1 MTFQRMLILCLM
13 LFVPL
18 LPAQAAASP
27 PINDA
32 AALQG
37 VKEGKGVFLIDFS
50 DAKKTAFYLEIIKGT
65 HAGLIRQGVKPSFV
79 IVYIGPTVRFLTTT
93 PDGELELEQGD
104 ALKAIAEQVKEL
116 DQLGVRQEICAIATK
131 VFKVPNETVLPGLTL
146 VGDGFIS
153 LIGWQTQGYKLVPLF

>member
-1 MTFQRMLILCLM
+1 MTIQRIMIFCML
-13 LFVPL
+13 LFSPL
-18 LPAQAAASP
+18 LPAQAATA

-32 AALQG
+32 AALHG

-50 DAKKTAFYLEIIKGT
+50 DARKTAFYLEIIKGT
-65 HAGLIRQGVKPSFV
+65 HAGLTRQGVKPSFV
-79 IVYIGPTVRFLTTT
+79 IVYIGPTVRFLTTA

-104 ALKAIAEQVKEL
+104 ALKAITGRVNEL
-116 DQLGVRQEICAIATK
+116 DQLGVRQEICAIATR

-153 LIGWQTQGYKLVPLF
+153 MIGWQSQGYKLIPLF

>member
-13 LFVPL
+13 LFAPL
-18 LPAQAAASP
+18 LPVQVAASA

-79 IVYIGPTVRFLTTT
+79 IVYIGPTVRFLTTA

-104 ALKAIAEQVKEL
+104 ALKAIAERVKEL

-153 LIGWQTQGYKLVPLF
+153 LIGWQTQGYKLIPLF

>member
-1 MTFQRMLILCLM
+1 MTIQRIMIFCML
-13 LFVPL
+13 LFSPL
-18 LPAQAAASP
+18 LPAQAATA

-50 DAKKTAFYLEIIKGT
+50 DARKTAFYLEIIKGT

-79 IVYIGPTVRFLTTT
+79 IVYIGPTVRFLTTA

-104 ALKAIAEQVKEL
+104 ALKAIAGRVKEL

-153 LIGWQTQGYKLVPLF
+153 LIGWQTQGYKLIPLF